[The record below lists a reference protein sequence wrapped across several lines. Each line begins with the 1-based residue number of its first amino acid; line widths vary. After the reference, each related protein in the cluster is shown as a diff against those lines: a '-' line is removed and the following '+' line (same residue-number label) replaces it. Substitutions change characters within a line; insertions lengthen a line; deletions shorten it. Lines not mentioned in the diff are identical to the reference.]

1 MFLKALLLSVLFVAF
16 GGFLFWVIYR
26 MAVHDR
32 REQIKMVARWE
43 LQDEMSESITSAP
56 SLLNKSK
63 KWEMN
68 EDEKLYEL
76 TESGQRLKKIDEDGK
91 WVMMIG
97 ALVALVVVVCYWR
110 FYV

>member
-16 GGFLFWVIYR
+16 GGFLFWAIYR

-63 KWEMN
+63 RWEM
-68 EDEKLYEL
+68 
-76 TESGQRLKKIDEDGK
+76 IDEDGK
-91 WVMMIG
+91 WAMMIG
-97 ALVALVVVVCYWR
+97 ALVALVVVVCYWK
-110 FYV
+110 FYM